1 MLSREEI
8 LAVYQAG
15 PEAVVALVE
24 RLLSEQSE
32 LAQQVQTLAARVQ
45 ELETRLNKDSHNSHK
60 PPSSDGLAKLP
71 RRRSRRQ
78 RSGKASGGQVGH
90 RGFTLQPVAEPHQI
104 VTHAPPPACP
114 HCQTRLETAPRVI
127 RERRQVF
134 ELPRLQPVVIEHQL
148 LQVCCPQCQAVAAGQ
163 FPLDVTQPAQ
173 YGPGVKALAV
183 YLHEYQQIPM
193 ERTQELFTDVL
204 HLPLS
209 EGTLANARETC
220 AVRLE
225 PVETAIK
232 QGVAQSAVVN
242 FDETGLRV
250 EGRTHWLHVASTPA
264 LTYYAPQTRRGQTA
278 MNAIGILPDFTGTAV
293 HDALHAYLA
302 YGCDHGLCNAH
313 LLRDLTAAGEIT
325 DQTWPKEVADLLLAI
340 KAAVEQA
347 AAAGQAQL
355 TPQAL
360 HDFCAQYQ
368 HLIEPALQ
376 ANPAPPPVRGRQG
389 RQREGPLRS
398 LLLRLNNHAPA
409 VLAFMHDFGVPF
421 DNNLAE
427 RDLRM
432 VKVRQKIAGGFRSWR
447 GAEIF
452 CTIRGYISTM
462 RKQDQNVLA
471 ALNSVFAGIPRMP
484 RLT

>member
-1 MLSREEI
+1 MNRDEI
-8 LAVYQAG
+8 LSIYAAG
-15 PEAVVALVE
+15 PEAVVQLVE
-24 RLLSEQSE
+24 QLLTAQAE
-32 LAQQVQTLAARVQ
+32 LRQQVQALTARVQ

-71 RRRSRRQ
+71 RRRSRRK
-78 RSGKASGGQVGH
+78 RSGKASGGQAGH
-90 RGFTLQPVAEPHQI
+90 PGVTLLQVAEPNQLVAHTPQ
-104 VTHAPPPACP
+104 VCP
-114 HCQTRLETAPRVI
+114 VCQTRLETAPTVI
-127 RERRQVF
+127 QERRQVF
-134 ELPRLQPVVIEHQL
+134 ELPLLQPVVIEHQV
-148 LQVCCPQCQAVAAGQ
+148 LQVRCPQCQALAVGH
-163 FPLDVTQPAQ
+163 FPLDVTQPTQ

-183 YLHEYQQIPM
+183 YLQEYQHLPM
-193 ERTQELFTDVL
+193 ARTQEFFTDVL

-209 EGTLANARETC
+209 EGTLAQARETC

-225 PVETAIK
+225 PVETAIR

-250 EGRTHWLHVASTPA
+250 AGRTQWLHVAGTPA
-264 LTYYAPQTRRGQTA
+264 LTYYAPQAKRGQSA
-278 MNAIGILPDFTGTAV
+278 MNAIGILPDFKGTAV

-302 YGCDHGLCNAH
+302 YGCRHGLCNAH

-325 DQTWPKEVADLLLAI
+325 DQTWPKAVADLLLAI

-347 AAAGQAQL
+347 ATAGQTQL
-355 TPQAL
+355 APQAR
-360 HDFCAQYQ
+360 HEFRAQYQ

-376 ANPAPPPVRGRQG
+376 ANPAPPPRHGRQG
-389 RQREGPLRS
+389 RQREGPLRN
-398 LLLRLNNHAPA
+398 LLLRLNNHASA

-432 VKVRQKIAGGFRSWR
+432 AKVRQKIAGGFRSWR

-452 CTIRGYISTM
+452 CTIRGYLSTM
-462 RKQDQNVLA
+462 RKQGQNVLV

>member
-8 LAVYQAG
+8 LAVYETG
-15 PEAVVALVE
+15 PEAVVAVVE
-24 RLLSEQSE
+24 GLQAQQAE
-32 LAQQVQTLAARVQ
+32 LMAQVQTLTVRMQA
-45 ELETRLNKDSHNSHK
+45 LEARLNQDSHNSHK

-78 RSGKASGGQVGH
+78 RSGKASGGQAGH
-90 RGFTLQPVAEPHQI
+90 LGFTLLPVAEPNQI
-104 VTHAPPPACP
+104 VTHAPPQACP
-114 HCQTRLETAPRVI
+114 QCHTRLATAPSVI

-134 ELPRLQPVVIEHQL
+134 ELPPLQAVVIEHQL
-148 LQVCCPQCQAVAAGQ
+148 LQVCCPLCQRVAAGQ
-163 FPLDVTQPAQ
+163 FPLEVTQPTQ

-193 ERTQELFTDVL
+193 ARTQAFFTDVL

-220 AVRLE
+220 AVRLAG
-225 PVETAIK
+225 VETAIK

-242 FDETGLRV
+242 FDETGIRV
-250 EGRTHWLHVASTPA
+250 AGRTHWLHVAGTPS
-264 LTYYAPQTRRGQTA
+264 LTYYALQARRGQSA
-278 MNAIGILPDFTGTAV
+278 MNAIGILPDFKGTAV
-293 HDALHAYLA
+293 HDALQAYLA
-302 YGCDHGLCNAH
+302 YDCRHSLCNAH
-313 LLRDLTAAGEIT
+313 LLRDLTAAGET
-325 DQTWPKEVADLLLAI
+325 TEQTWPKAIADLLLAI

-347 AAAGQAQL
+347 ATAGQTQL
-355 TPQAL
+355 APQAIN
-360 HDFCAQYQ
+360 DFCTQYQ
-368 HLIEPALQ
+368 YLIEPALQ
-376 ANPAPPPVRGRQG
+376 ANPAPPPRRGRQG
-389 RQREGPLRS
+389 RQREGPLRN
-398 LLLRLNNHAPA
+398 LLLRLKNHAAA

-432 VKVRQKIAGGFRSWR
+432 AKVRQKIAGGFRSWR

-452 CTIRGYISTM
+452 CIIRGYLSTL

-471 ALNSVFAGIPRMP
+471 ALNSVFAGIPTMP